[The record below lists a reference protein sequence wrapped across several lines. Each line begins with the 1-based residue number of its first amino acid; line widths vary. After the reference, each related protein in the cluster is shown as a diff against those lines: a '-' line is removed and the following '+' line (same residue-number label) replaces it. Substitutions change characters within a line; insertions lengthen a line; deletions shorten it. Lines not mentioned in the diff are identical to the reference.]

1 MTTRLP
7 FTELAIRRAISAARK
22 EGLKVSGFTIAP
34 DGTITVHDVAPP
46 VAPGPGHAQ
55 HVRSS
60 EFEEFEA

>member
-22 EGLKVSGFTIAP
+22 EGLKVSGFTVAP
-34 DGTITVHDVAPP
+34 DGTITVHDVEAP
-46 VAPGPGHAQ
+46 VAPGPGRAQ